1 VTPHGVAVGT
11 HITPD
16 VLAWHQLGEGPH
28 CATWAG
34 WSLSRWCPVVVKV
47 PHAEAALDRAAA
59 ALRREYG
66 FIALLRHPGVISV
79 YEARLDG
86 RHPYI
91 VVEAIEGD
99 TLTSV
104 INAGRMPVRDVIRLG
119 LQLLSIT
126 QYLHRN
132 GIAHLDLKPDNVM
145 IRNGRA
151 IVIDFGAAQTIG
163 TSMSRGPRGTDGYM
177 APEQESAE
185 PASVAMDLYSLG
197 VILAEALAGGA
208 ETLRTMW
215 RRRSNQAPAILQDL
229 IASMIETT
237 PGHRPAG
244 ASAALATLSQLE
256 TADGQGWAPMFAVP
270 HLQRPVPP
278 NVMPIRDL
286 QLLARSIP

>member
-1 VTPHGVAVGT
+1 MTSDDLVVGT
-11 HITPD
+11 PITPD
-16 VLAWHQLGEGPH
+16 VLAWHKLGEGPH

-34 WSLSRWCPVVVKV
+34 WSISRWCPVVVKV
-47 PHAEAALDRAAA
+47 PHAEAAPDRAAA

-86 RHPYI
+86 SHPYL
-91 VVEAIEGD
+91 VVEAIEGS
-99 TLTSV
+99 TLSEA
-104 INAGRMPVRDVIRLG
+104 ISSDRMPVRDVIRLG

-185 PASVAMDLYSLG
+185 PASVAMDIYSLG
-197 VILAEALAGGA
+197 VILAEAIAGGCSSDRVSWRNRTRRIPD
-208 ETLRTMW
+208 TLRTLITSMVEV
-215 RRRSNQAPAILQDL
+215 SPA
-229 IASMIETT
+229 
-237 PGHRPAG
+237 HRPTS
-244 ASAALATLSQLE
+244 ASEALSVLSELE
-256 TADGQGWAPMFAVP
+256 TPDGSGWAPMFAVP
-270 HLQRPVPP
+270 HLTQALP
-278 NVMPIRDL
+278 
-286 QLLARSIP
+286 RSAGALPEFSFLSRR